1 MPEFEPLYTADEMR
15 AAEARFPNYPA
26 SAPELMERAGA
37 TAARVAL
44 QVFHGAERWTVVCGG
59 GSNGGGGRGVA
70 GRLRGGPE
78 QGGNVAAEGGGNG
91 RRGAPGVG
99 AASFV

>member
-1 MPEFEPLYTADEMR
+1 MR
-15 AAEARFPNYPA
+15 AAEAGFPNYPE

-59 GSNGGGGRGVA
+59 GSNGGGGPGGGAHPRAA
-70 GRLRGGPE
+70 GGE
-78 QGGNVAAEGGGNG
+78 GGNAPAEGGGHEPGG
-91 RRGAPGVG
+91 RPGVRARPLGTRVSSG
-99 AASFV
+99 A